1 MVLVWLVS
9 LICLA
14 LHSFTSNVRHC
25 AVMTIAIT
33 TKLKVELY
41 FIAFLCVSAISVEFL
56 SLCPALRPS
65 SESAAYWFQRSGAIT
80 SILSAVA
87 QYRIGNFLES
97 IRGNTFA
104 ESWWLYDLFKTQ
116 QYLMSWVI
124 AAITIWGAFIWG
136 YGDLLFK
143 CIER

>member
-1 MVLVWLVS
+1 
-9 LICLA
+9 
-14 LHSFTSNVRHC
+14 
-25 AVMTIAIT
+25 MTIAIT

-56 SLCPALRPS
+56 SLCPTLRPS
-65 SESAAYWFQRSGAIT
+65 SESVASWFQRSGAIT
-80 SILSAVA
+80 SIFSAFA

-136 YGDLLFK
+136 YGDLLVK
-143 CIER
+143 CIEQ